1 MTKPAQLAEQLL
13 SLLPAPRPLSLL
25 IRLTFCLKPKDDD
38 WDHPDFPFLYSDI
51 ESDEEAFDLETLVE
65 GTSRP
70 IREDVSEDALTQ
82 FALRVNDL
90 LGSKVRFA

>member
-1 MTKPAQLAEQLL
+1 M
-13 SLLPAPRPLSLL
+13 
-25 IRLTFCLKPKDDD
+25 FCLKPKDDD

-70 IREDVSEDALTQ
+70 IRDDVSEDALIQ
-82 FALRVNDL
+82 FASRVNDL
-90 LGSKVRFA
+90 LGSKVRVTGPSVYWVLTSVTGIR